1 MPTRRGCD
9 PGVVLALRDLDDR
22 VRDSATASRVAILT
36 GAVFIPAGLVKFVAY
51 GWELDN
57 FRRFG
62 LPLPEAWV
70 VTAGVVETLGGIA
83 LLRRRFVA
91 PSVAVLAVTMAVAIA
106 VSGVAQGDVVPS
118 LTLAPALLVALL
130 YLLSRAVRPGR
141 R

>member
-1 MPTRRGCD
+1 M
-9 PGVVLALRDLDDR
+9 LALRDLDDR
-22 VRDSATASRVAILT
+22 VRDSAAASRVAIVT
-36 GAVFIPAGLVKFVAY
+36 GAVFIPAGLVKFLAY

-83 LLRRRFVA
+83 LLRRRLIA
-91 PSVAVLAVTMAVAIA
+91 PSVVVLAVTMAVAIA

-141 R
+141 G